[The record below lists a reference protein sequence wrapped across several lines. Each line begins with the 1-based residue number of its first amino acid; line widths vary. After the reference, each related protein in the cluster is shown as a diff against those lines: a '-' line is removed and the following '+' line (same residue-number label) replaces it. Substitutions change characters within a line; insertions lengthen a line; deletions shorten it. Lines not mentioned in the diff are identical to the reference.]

1 MMLNRCFPILFPPAS
16 NCVVIIKILT
26 HSQTSLSFHHALL
39 CYSSAVMVTGAR
51 GLDRSELRRSPI
63 LRTTQGGLD
72 NAGSKL
78 LR

>member
-1 MMLNRCFPILFPPAS
+1 
-16 NCVVIIKILT
+16 
-26 HSQTSLSFHHALL
+26 
-39 CYSSAVMVTGAR
+39 MVTGAR